1 MKQFIAILLAFSMI
15 WTLSACGSS
24 AAAPSSV
31 SQIASAQSSA
41 ESIASDLDN
50 ASQEPESYTVDMIY
64 FKNLGGGSIM
74 AACYTDEGV
83 ALLGADYYVVH
94 VADAEIYDT
103 QGDEITLEELTRGS
117 KIQIQWP
124 GMVMESYPGQI
135 AAEKVTVLSD
145 EIPEDFPAEDAIP
158 PICDGPIWW
167 EEATATEAP
176 NLILDYSTDL
186 ALVTVAIQPQNSQW
200 SYSENGAAGANNT
213 ALSGQP
219 VQEWT
224 FDDNNTIKRTGFDTI
239 TLSANPA
246 PDAFMVTVFAY
257 GDDTDQGTTLEL
269 DAEGTL
275 ALLDG
280 NYIYLVEAKWDNETY
295 TGQAVYA
302 FLVLEEETP

>member
-1 MKQFIAILLAFSMI
+1 MTENIAGRDNRLRVLKDKQA
-15 WTLSACGSS
+15 G
-24 AAAPSSV
+24 
-31 SQIASAQSSA
+31 
-41 ESIASDLDN
+41 N
-50 ASQEPESYTVDMIY
+50 AGQVR
-64 FKNLGGGSIM
+64 
-74 AACYTDEGV
+74 A
-83 ALLGADYYVVH
+83 
-94 VADAEIYDT
+94 
-103 QGDEITLEELTRGS
+103 EITLEELTRGS

-124 GMVMESYPGQI
+124 GMVMESYPAQI

-158 PICDGPIWW
+158 PIYDGPIWW

-213 ALSGQP
+213 ALTGQP